1 MDRLLIKVEPVVML
15 SVPTSPARPGD
26 AGLDL
31 MNAGPSVSIQV
42 GETVQIPCGIRVK
55 IPEGH
60 FGMITG
66 RSSTFS
72 KKGILVPT
80 SVIDEGYVGPLYVV
94 AHNPGVRTLGS
105 TRDVRVELGERI
117 AQLVVIPYARIDPLI
132 VDELP
137 DTERGSNGF
146 GSTG

>member
-1 MDRLLIKVEPVVML
+1 MDRLLIKIDPVVVL
-15 SVPTSPARPGD
+15 TVPTAPARPGD

-42 GETVQIPCGIRVK
+42 GETVAIPCGIRVK
-55 IPEGH
+55 IPSGH

-72 KKGILVPT
+72 RKGILVPT
-80 SVIDEGYVGPLYVV
+80 SIIDEGYVGPLYVV
-94 AHNPGVRTLGS
+94 ANNPGVRTLGA
-105 TRDVRVELGERI
+105 TRDVRVDMGERI
-117 AQLVVIPYARIDPLI
+117 AQLVIIPYARIDPVI

-137 DTERGSNGF
+137 QTERGSHGF